1 MEMISNVFEMVINL
15 IESII
20 GTQFFIRYLGYK
32 SEKHKGIT
40 IGTMVGSHFVAVSLY
55 NYLTYMSN
63 YAEWLIIII
72 WFVVIVIFLK
82 GRILEKFFLVFL
94 HNIFICT
101 ISIILFSLF
110 DQWITYDSNGYMTFG
125 AVRIGLVLIAKLAE
139 LLLLELVLH
148 FQVKE
153 SELVDSK
160 IYIGLN
166 GVILVTLVSQI
177 YLRDII
183 YQEAYSNHLA
193 NEAKVVAVTLV
204 IIDLI
209 VYVLC
214 MNLTKNNADL
224 LRERMKNAAFE
235 SKMKDVRFA
244 KELHQQTMKIHHD
257 MKNELLNIR
266 LKLREGKIK
275 EAEDYLEETL
285 NVKLAKSN
293 IVFTENFLVDSVIN
307 RCIEKCKD
315 RGIVIENII
324 ECAIDSLEEM
334 DMAVLLSNLL
344 DNAIEAAE
352 QSNEKYVYLKISRM
366 KNYLHIYVKN
376 SCNGK
381 VLKGEMGL
389 QTTKKDKV
397 FHGYG
402 LLNVQDIVKKYNG
415 EYEGNL
421 NGKEYVTN
429 IALYLPNLTA
439 QDRN

>member
-1 MEMISNVFEMVINL
+1 MGIISNVFELIANL
-15 IESII
+15 IEGII
-20 GTQFFIRYLGYK
+20 ETQFFIRYLGYK

-40 IGTMVGSHFVAVSLY
+40 IGIMVGSYFAAVSFC
-55 NYLTYMSN
+55 NYLTYMSK
-63 YAEWLIIII
+63 YASFFTMGTWFILITIL
-72 WFVVIVIFLK
+72 LK
-82 GRILEKFFLVFL
+82 GRISEKLFLVGL
-94 HNIFICT
+94 HKIFICT
-101 ISIILFSLF
+101 ISIMLFSLF
-110 DQWITYDSNGYMTFG
+110 DRWITYDSNGYMVFG
-125 AVRIGLVLIAKLAE
+125 AVRIILVIIAKLSE
-139 LLLLELVLH
+139 FLLLELVLH
-148 FQVKE
+148 FRIKE
-153 SELVDSK
+153 SGLVSNK
-160 IYIGLN
+160 IYTGLN
-166 GVILVTLVSQI
+166 GIILATLVSQE
-177 YLRDII
+177 YLLDII
-183 YQEAYSNHLA
+183 YQEAYTNQLA
-193 NEAKVVAVTLV
+193 NEAKVVVVTVL
-204 IIDLI
+204 IIDVI

-214 MNLTKNNADL
+214 MNLTNSNADL

-235 SKMKDVRFA
+235 SKLKDIRLA

-266 LKLREGKIK
+266 LKLREGRIK

-293 IVFTENFLVDSVIN
+293 LVFTENFLVDSVIN

-324 ECAIDSLEEM
+324 ECSIDSMEEM

-352 QSNEKYVYLKISRM
+352 QSEEKYVYLKISRM
-366 KNYLHIYVKN
+366 KNYLHIHVKN

-421 NGKEYVTN
+421 NGREYVTN
-429 IALYLPNLTA
+429 IALYLPNLTV